1 MYTNAKLS
9 LVSFLQE
16 NKVASFADTNL
27 WWPDY
32 CLKAGGTQQIEMI
45 SREAYV
51 PILDSSIEAIEKVNN
66 KNWSTKLMFFYE
78 KNQKDSNREL
88 TLNDDKQRFF

>member
-1 MYTNAKLS
+1 
-9 LVSFLQE
+9 
-16 NKVASFADTNL
+16 
-27 WWPDY
+27 
-32 CLKAGGTQQIEMI
+32 MI

-51 PILDSSIEAIEKVNN
+51 PIFDSSIEAIEKVNN

-88 TLNDDKQRFF
+88 TLNDDK